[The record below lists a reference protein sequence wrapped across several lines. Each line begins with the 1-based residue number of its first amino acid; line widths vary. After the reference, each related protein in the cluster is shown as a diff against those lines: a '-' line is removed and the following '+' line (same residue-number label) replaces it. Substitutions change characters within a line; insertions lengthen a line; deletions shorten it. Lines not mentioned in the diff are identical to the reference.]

1 MRLSSSLQIL
11 RPCSHSLSRRL
22 LFWITY
28 ITTDITFFPFY
39 IDFLFLTSI
48 QLIIT
53 PSLSRWMW
61 LFPHIRR
68 NPEWLTS
75 HTEVSNR
82 KREREWS
89 SNLISLDFIFIH
101 IHYTQKHFLT
111 PWSYMSDPG
120 VTDAWLCLLC
130 RVMCHCFTMWVMGCD
145 EIPRGYNGS
154 RDRVFITSLADYGRI
169 CYGLNF
175 RNVSQSK
182 GA

>member
-101 IHYTQKHFLT
+101 IHTETLSH
-111 PWSYMSDPG
+111 
-120 VTDAWLCLLC
+120 
-130 RVMCHCFTMWVMGCD
+130 TMILYVW
-145 EIPRGYNGS
+145 PRG
-154 RDRVFITSLADYGRI
+154 DRCMTVPIVPCHVSLLYHVSDGMWWDTERI
-169 CYGLNF
+169 
-175 RNVSQSK
+175 QWQ
-182 GA
+182 